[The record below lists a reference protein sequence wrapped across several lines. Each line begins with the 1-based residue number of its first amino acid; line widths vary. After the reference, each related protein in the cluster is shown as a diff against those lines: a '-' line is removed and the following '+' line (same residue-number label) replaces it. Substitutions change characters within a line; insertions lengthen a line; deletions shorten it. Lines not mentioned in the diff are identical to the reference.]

1 MRLRDKVA
9 IITGA
14 ARGIGLATA
23 IRFAEEGARVVL
35 CDIDESAG
43 HHLAEA
49 EVKRISSA
57 SFFAKLDVTDRTA
70 AGLLAQKVA
79 QEFGRID
86 ILINNAGVT
95 ADAQL
100 LKMTED
106 QWDRVVDVNL
116 KGVFNC
122 TQAVAAIMVE
132 QGRGK
137 IVNAASVSGLYG
149 NFGQTNYSAAKSGV
163 IGMTR
168 VWARE
173 LGRKGICVNAVAPG
187 FIQTEMTRKVPE
199 KVKTMMTGRTPLG
212 RMGTPRD
219 VANAYLFLASDEAD
233 FINGAVINVDGG
245 LVV

>member
-1 MRLRDKVA
+1 MRLPGKVA

-35 CDIDESAG
+35 CDVEENMG
-43 HHLAEA
+43 HSAEA
-49 EVKRISSA
+49 EVKKFSSA
-57 SFFAKLDVTDRTA
+57 SFFQKLDVTDRTA
-70 AGLLAQKVA
+70 TGWLAQKVA
-79 QEFGRID
+79 QEFGQID

-100 LKMTED
+100 LKMTEA
-106 QWDRVVDVNL
+106 QWDRVIEVNL

-122 TQAVAAIMVE
+122 TQAVSAIMVE

-149 NFGQTNYSAAKSGV
+149 NFGQTNYSAAKAGV

-187 FIQTEMTRKVPE
+187 FIQTDMTRKVPE
-199 KVKTMMTGRTPLG
+199 KVKAMMTERTPLG
-212 RMGTPRD
+212 RVGAPRD
-219 VANAYLFLASDEAD
+219 LANAYLFLASDEAD
-233 FINGAVINVDGG
+233 FINGAILNVDGG
-245 LVV
+245 LVF

>member
-35 CDIDESAG
+35 CDIDEGAG
-43 HHLAEA
+43 HIG
-49 EVKRISSA
+49 EVAVQKFSSA
-57 SFFAKLDVTDRTA
+57 SFFAQLDVTDRTA

-79 QEFGRID
+79 QDFGRID